1 MLCQKGVAVSC
12 YLTNLSRRYTVKI
25 PQVGHHFYA
34 NQAHVKLSSFNAA
47 LYCARQMYRLDT
59 SLWPIEVNNCRTE
72 CCCSM
77 RKIKET
83 PVWQDAHNEYD
94 NEKRVTA

>member
-34 NQAHVKLSSFNAA
+34 NQVHVKLSSFNAA
-47 LYCARQMYRLDT
+47 LYCARQMYCLDT
-59 SLWPIEVNNCRTE
+59 SLWPIEVSCRIE
-72 CCCSM
+72 CCYA
-77 RKIKET
+77 RNK
-83 PVWQDAHNEYD
+83 QD
-94 NEKRVTA
+94 KRYACLAGCT